1 LDRDGALP
9 QSALPA
15 GRAGR
20 SEERPVSLTV
30 QQLIDEARTRVREV
44 RPRELALLLRQAAF
58 PVVDVREPEEFEDG
72 HIPGAVNIPRG
83 LLEFEVDGHPAVAFR
98 TEEALSHRER
108 PILLYC
114 LSGGR
119 SILAADSLR
128 RMGFVMP
135 MSLSGGFLGWA
146 DAGQPLVSPGGSWQ
160 PNGDDRAGSMP
171 LRAAAAG

>member
-1 LDRDGALP
+1 
-9 QSALPA
+9 
-15 GRAGR
+15 
-20 SEERPVSLTV
+20 VTLTV

-44 RPRELALLLRQAAF
+44 RPRELAMLLRQAAI

-83 LLEFEVDGHPAVAFR
+83 LLEFEVDGLPAVAFR
-98 TEEALSHRER
+98 TEEALSHRGR

-119 SILAADSLR
+119 SVLAADSLR

-135 MSLSGGFLGWA
+135 MSLAGGFLGWA
-146 DAGQPLVSPGGSWQ
+146 DAGQPVSSPGGDWRSH
-160 PNGDDRAGSMP
+160 PGSEIESTQ
-171 LRAAAAG
+171 LKLACGV